1 MSAVESSPPSAPNTT
16 HPTKPATPTSVSVAG
31 WVLLVIAVGWL
42 ALIAY
47 TGVSY
52 ATTHLSHF
60 STWRPVAGGC
70 AGVLSGAFPDGQRSV
85 M

>member
-16 HPTKPATPTSVSVAG
+16 HLTKPATPTLVSVAG

-52 ATTHLSHF
+52 ATVSYTPL
-60 STWRPVAGGC
+60 TLPTIWNGYVAGAAVTHNKKGN
-70 AGVLSGAFPDGQRSV
+70 SKE
-85 M
+85 

>member
-16 HPTKPATPTSVSVAG
+16 HPTKPATPTLVSVAG

-60 STWRPVAGGC
+60 FDLARPVAGGG
-70 AGVLSGAFPDGQRSV
+70 AGVLPGDVLAGQRV
-85 M
+85 R